1 MTNHQLLDLQQLS
14 RYVGW
19 ALISTIV
26 IGILSALFISSG
38 ININLSA
45 DVAATAENMLGAEQR
60 LHAKAYMSLL
70 LFLLEV
76 FISVG
81 LFFILRGSGLVIATW
96 SLLLGVTA
104 GLLTLFGAVNTLN
117 VSLIAENVVF
127 QSLVDT
133 EQRLLLAS
141 VQVISEY
148 TSFHLAI
155 VLSSLAKAGSFLLFF
170 RSRFIPRLISA
181 WGIFASLFVATT
193 IVARDFIPFLGGS
206 AFTSAFM
213 LCNLIALV
221 SLGIYM
227 GVCGV
232 RNTNRDL

>member
-1 MTNHQLLDLQQLS
+1 MTNYQIPDLQLLS

-19 ALISTIV
+19 TLISTII
-26 IGILSALFISSG
+26 IGMVSALFVSSG

-45 DVAATAENMLGAEQR
+45 DVATTAENMLGAEQR
-60 LHAKAYMSLL
+60 LHAKAYVSLL
-70 LFLLEV
+70 LFFLEV

-81 LFFILRGSGLVIATW
+81 LFLILRSSGLVIASW
-96 SLLLGVTA
+96 SLLLGVSA
-104 GLLTLFGAVNTLN
+104 GLLSLLGAVNTLN
-117 VSLIAENVVF
+117 VALIAKNVVF
-127 QSLVDT
+127 QSLVDE
-133 EQRLLLAS
+133 EQRLLLTS

-170 RSRFIPRLISA
+170 KSKVIPRLISG
-181 WGIFASLFVATT
+181 WGLFASLFVSIT
-193 IVARDFIPFLGGS
+193 IIARDFIPTLGGS

-213 LCNLIALV
+213 LSNLIALV
-221 SLGIYM
+221 SLGIYL

-232 RNTNRDL
+232 RRFPPVN